1 MLGYAS
7 PMSDERRGPEAGHE
21 AASPS
26 TATGTPTVRPPIDAI
41 CPYLL
46 ASDGSW
52 RSATAA
58 REHRC
63 TAVSPP
69 APLAAEKQRRLCLT
83 ATHTGCA
90 TFVAA
95 QEARAA
101 THQAVA
107 LRRPITRSTPVVLDQ
122 GRLGVAIPSISTTP
136 SLGQG
141 VLIAVL
147 AVAFGAI
154 ILAKIATG
162 GVSGGVS
169 TSPSPVASS
178 SARAVVS
185 ASPSATPTAT
195 PKPTLVPSGSAS
207 PSPTVKASPTPTPS
221 ATPKPKTYKVKS
233 GDTLSGIAAKFGTTV
248 KALEKLNGITDPKS
262 LHVGQILKLP

>member
-1 MLGYAS
+1 
-7 PMSDERRGPEAGHE
+7 MSDERRGPEAGHE
-21 AASPS
+21 AATPSSSS
-26 TATGTPTVRPPIDAI
+26 TAATARPPTDSI

-63 TAVSPP
+63 TAVTPP

-95 QEARAA
+95 REARAA
-101 THQAVA
+101 THREVA
-107 LRRPITRSTPVVLDQ
+107 LRRPIARTTPVVLDQ
-122 GRLGVAIPSISTTP
+122 GRIAVAMPSISTAP

-141 VLIAVL
+141 ILIGVL
-147 AVAFGAI
+147 ALAFGAI
-154 ILAKIATG
+154 ILAKIATSG
-162 GVSGGVS
+162 ASGGIDASASPRVS
-169 TSPSPVASS
+169 ASAAVVASHRPSPSPTAKPSPTPVPSPSPAPTAKPSPTP
-178 SARAVVS
+178 V
-185 ASPSATPTAT
+185 PSATP
-195 PKPTLVPSGSAS
+195 V
-207 PSPTVKASPTPTPS
+207 
-221 ATPKPKTYKVKS
+221 PKTYKVKS

-248 KALEKLNGITDPKS
+248 KALEKLNGITDPSK